1 MKKVQRHY
9 DEVAEVY
16 DRHYANDRGRVY
28 YDHVC
33 DLVLEDLPAGGML
46 LDLGCG
52 TGLFMVRYLASGGDA
67 VGLDISRGMIARARQ
82 RCPACTVSVGT
93 AEQIPFRD
101 AAFDA
106 VASILAFS
114 YLQRPEA
121 MLAESFRVL
130 KPGGTI
136 AVCTLGRNVL
146 TVLVPVIYRIG
157 EKVRIR
163 RVGMA
168 DFGEHYYGDDEIAA
182 LFASIGF
189 EDIRVRRCSFAHQD
203 LHEAMFSLARKV
215 EPFVEQRLP
224 RLAYNICVSAKKPD

>member
-1 MKKVQRHY
+1 VQRHY

-16 DRHYANDRGRVY
+16 DRHYATDRGRIY

-33 DLVLEDLPAGGML
+33 DLVLDDLPRGGLL

-52 TGLFMVRYLASGGDA
+52 TGLFMVRYCASGGDA

-93 AEQIPFRD
+93 AEQLPFRD
-101 AAFDA
+101 ATFDA

-136 AVCTLGRNVL
+136 AVCTLGRNLL
-146 TVLVPVIYRIG
+146 TALVPVIYRVG
-157 EKVRIR
+157 EKVRAR

-168 DFGEHYYGDDEIAA
+168 DFGEHYYRTGEIAA

-189 EDIRVRRCSFAHQD
+189 VDVGVRRCSFAHQD
-203 LHEAMFSLARKV
+203 LHDPVFAIARKV
-215 EPFVEQRLP
+215 EPFVEERLP
-224 RLAYNICVSAKKPD
+224 HLAYNLCVSAKKPD